1 MEVCV
6 SAQIQPV
13 GSVFSRQVAQGC
25 IELISRICQSL
36 CNIQQVGSRNLIFLR
51 IWRTTTCLTFA
62 QSRARATC
70 YTTLWLHTIIYSKK
84 VLIFTFLGN
93 GDKCTL
99 DVPHIC
105 QMGYLRKWQ
114 VLKWVDV
121 SCCSRSTQDRNVANY
136 VVSFQRTKD
145 LIFINPVMKQ
155 WKTR

>member
-36 CNIQQVGSRNLIFLR
+36 CNIQQVGSWNLIFLH
-51 IWRTTTCLTFA
+51 IWRTTGLTFA
-62 QSRARATC
+62 QSRAWATC
-70 YTTLWLHTIIYSKK
+70 YTTLWLHTIIYLSSKK
-84 VLIFTFLGN
+84 FWSLLFRKRWQMQDWCPTHTPDGLFR
-93 GDKCTL
+93 KC
-99 DVPHIC
+99 
-105 QMGYLRKWQ
+105 Q

-136 VVSFQRTKD
+136 VVSFQLTKHYVP
-145 LIFINPVMKQ
+145 IPWWNSEIHSK
-155 WKTR
+155 